1 MITLVKKL
9 FGSKIFRLLF
19 SIVLLYLA
27 FSKVEMPNLLA
38 EIAKVPIWFV
48 VLMLLYFLAASML
61 GSYRWISLLFDK
73 PSWRQTFDFLKAGY
87 IGGFYGMFFPSGMAG
102 DLFKWIP
109 LQKKYG
115 DIKKSKLFSSI
126 LLDRIIGFSA
136 FIIVAFVSALIGLKI
151 GIYFPMY
158 LLYLFGGL
166 FAGTILFYVLVF
178 SLDVAK
184 IISRIPF
191 INKLSGLL
199 ELLKKENKNR
209 LVKCFLIA
217 VVTEFAW
224 FTPIWFISQIIGAG
238 MSLVQIYIVVP
249 VVALVLLLPISIG
262 GFGAREQIYLFFF
275 SQMGLVADKIL
286 AVSTVSG
293 ILGILNVLIG
303 GLFALFI

>member
-1 MITLVKKL
+1 MIKVIKKI

-19 SIVLLYLA
+19 SVVLLYLA
-27 FSKVEMPNLLA
+27 FSKVEMPSLLA
-38 EIAKVPIWFV
+38 EIAKIPIWFV
-48 VLMLLYFLAASML
+48 LAMLLYYFGATFL

-136 FIIVAFVSALIGLKI
+136 FIIVAFVSALIGLKM
-151 GIYFPMY
+151 GINFPMY
-158 LLYLFGGL
+158 LLYIFGGL

-178 SLDVAK
+178 TLDVAK
-184 IISRIPF
+184 IISRIPLL
-191 INKLSGLL
+191 NKLSGLL
-199 ELLKKENKNR
+199 ELLKKENKNK

-224 FTPIWFISQIIGAG
+224 FTPVWFISQIIGAG

-286 AVSTVSG
+286 AVSTVGG
-293 ILGILNVLIG
+293 ILGILNILIG

>member
-1 MITLVKKL
+1 MMAILKKI
-9 FGSKIFRLLF
+9 FGSKIFRLVF
-19 SIVLLYLA
+19 SGILLYLA
-27 FSKVEMPNLLA
+27 FSKVELPNLLA

-48 VLMLLYFLAASML
+48 VVMLLYLFGATFL

-126 LLDRIIGFSA
+126 ILDRIIGFSA
-136 FIIVAFVSALIGLKI
+136 FIIVAFVSALIGLRM
-151 GIYFPMY
+151 GVYFPIY

-166 FAGTILFYVLVF
+166 FVGTIIFYGVVF
-178 SLDVAK
+178 YFDVAK
-184 IISRIPF
+184 FISRIPVV
-191 INKLSGLL
+191 NKLSGLL
-199 ELLKKENKNR
+199 ELLKNENKKR
-209 LVKCFLIA
+209 LLKCFLIA
-217 VVTEFAW
+217 MVTEFVW

-249 VVALVLLLPISIG
+249 VVALVLLLPISIA
-262 GFGAREQIYLFFF
+262 GFGAREQLFLFFF
-275 SQMGLVADKIL
+275 GQMGLAADKIL
-286 AVSTVSG
+286 AVSTVNG
-293 ILGILNVLIG
+293 VLGIFNILIG

>member
-1 MITLVKKL
+1 MINVIKKI
-9 FGSKIFRLLF
+9 FGSKIFRLL
-19 SIVLLYLA
+19 SSAILLYLA
-27 FSKVEMPNLLA
+27 FSKVELPNLLA
-38 EIAKVPIWFV
+38 EISKIPIWFV
-48 VLMLLYFLAASML
+48 VAMLIYYFGASFL

-115 DIKKSKLFSSI
+115 DIKKSRLFGSI

-136 FIIVAFVSALIGLKI
+136 FIIVAFVSALIGLKM
-151 GIYFPMY
+151 GINFPIY
-158 LLYLFGGL
+158 LLYIFGGL

-178 SLDVAK
+178 TLDVAK
-184 IISRIPF
+184 IISKIPLV
-191 INKLSGLL
+191 NKLSGFL
-199 ELLKKENKNR
+199 ELLKKENKNK

-275 SQMGLVADKIL
+275 SQMGLVTDKIL
-286 AVSTVSG
+286 AVSTVGG
-293 ILGILNVLIG
+293 ILGILNILIG